1 MKSYFDLGS
10 LDSGYKLDPIV
21 NGTAKELE
29 KIGEAGMTA
38 AASLQGVGGAIG
50 GIATI
55 YSGFQQAEIDRKNAL
70 TMQYNAEQVK
80 IMGDVQRRMQMQEA
94 TKILSKQKADRG
106 AAGIELS
113 GSALDVFMSSANEA
127 FQDSANIVRATQAKA
142 DDYEQQAQQ
151 LYEKADSDIVGG
163 VVGGLAKLAVSA
175 ATLGA
180 F

>member
-1 MKSYFDLGS
+1 MKSYFDIGS
-10 LDSGYKLDPIV
+10 LDSGFNLEPVV

-38 AASLQGVGGAIG
+38 ASSLQGVGGVIG

-55 YSGFQQAEIDRKNAL
+55 YSGFQQAEIDRRNAL
-70 TMQYNAEQVK
+70 NTLYNAEQVK

-94 TKILSKQKADRG
+94 TKIISKQKADRG
-106 AAGIELS
+106 ASGIEMS

-127 FQDSANIVRATQAKA
+127 FQDSANIVRATQAKVE
-142 DDYEQQAQQ
+142 DYNREAQQ
-151 LYEKADSDIVGG
+151 LYEKADSEEIMGAL
-163 VVGGLAKLAVSA
+163 GGLAKLATSA
-175 ATLGA
+175 ATLGV

>member
-1 MKSYFDLGS
+1 MKDYFNLGS
-10 LDSGYKLDPIV
+10 LDSGYKLDAFV
-21 NGTAKELE
+21 DNTAENLK
-29 KIGEAGMTA
+29 KIGEDGMTA
-38 AASLQGVGGAIG
+38 AATLQGVGGAIG

-55 YSGFQQAEIDRKNAL
+55 YSGFKQAEIDRKNAL
-70 TMQYNAEQVK
+70 TMQYNAQQVK

-151 LYEKADSDIVGG
+151 LYEKANSEEVAG
-163 VVGGLAKLAVSA
+163 VVGGLARLATSA
-175 ATLGA
+175 VTMGA